1 MDLPGMI
8 LPPDAFMG
16 VPAFV
21 RGITFGDV
29 LPLGPWALLPIGF
42 AIALFLVLLAA
53 RSATRA
59 SEVRQTR
66 DARPAAEA
74 STSERPLSRAA

>member
-29 LPLGPWALLPIGF
+29 LPLGPWALLSIGF

-53 RSATRA
+53 RGATRA
-59 SEVRQTR
+59 SEVRQMF
-66 DARPAAEA
+66 DAKPPAQAPA
-74 STSERPLSRAA
+74 SERPLSRAA